1 MDDTGIAIALC
12 SWLAALALLLWHL
25 LSKKNNK

>member
-1 MDDTGIAIALC
+1 MDKTGMIIALC

-25 LSKKNNK
+25 LDKRNNK